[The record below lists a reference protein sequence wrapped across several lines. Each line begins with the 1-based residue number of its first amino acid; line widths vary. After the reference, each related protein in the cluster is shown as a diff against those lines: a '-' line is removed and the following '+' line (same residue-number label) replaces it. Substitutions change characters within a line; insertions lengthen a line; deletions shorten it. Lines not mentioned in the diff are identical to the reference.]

1 MRALGCLL
9 VLVIAAAIGLFIYRS
24 ALTESAVPPEQ
35 QIDTVGVRL
44 DLQAIAQAEKIYV
57 VTHGRYGTLE
67 ELASERAIPFR
78 GENRHGYSYTA
89 QVEGDQH
96 FRIIARPNDPAK
108 AGWPTLAVD
117 ETGQVVQEP

>member
-9 VLVIAAAIGLFIYRS
+9 VLVLTAAIGLFIYRS
-24 ALTESAVPPEQ
+24 ALTESAAPPEQ

-44 DLQAIAQAEKIYV
+44 DLQAIARAEKVYAA
-57 VTHGRYGTLE
+57 THGRYGTLD
-67 ELASERAIPFR
+67 ELFSERAIPFR
-78 GENRHGYSYTA
+78 GESRHGYSYTA

-96 FRIIARPNDPAK
+96 FRITARPIDPAK

-117 ETGQVVQEP
+117 ETMQVVQEP